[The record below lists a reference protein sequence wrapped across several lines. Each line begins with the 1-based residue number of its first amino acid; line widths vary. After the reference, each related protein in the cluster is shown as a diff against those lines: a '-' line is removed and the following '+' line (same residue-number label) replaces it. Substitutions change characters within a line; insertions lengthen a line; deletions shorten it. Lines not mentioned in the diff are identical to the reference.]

1 MTTLDNSAIF
11 MLRMR
16 LVASTEKQQPWICF
30 DFVWAHQHGIADHLT
45 KLESKVHLFVC
56 PGDKDLHAFFS
67 SHVRRPFFSDD
78 SREKFK
84 KKKNLKLIIA
94 SGNASIW
101 LFKSSQF

>member
-1 MTTLDNSAIF
+1 MTTIDNSAIF

-30 DFVWAHQHGIADHLT
+30 DFVWVHQHDIADRLT
-45 KLESKVHLFVC
+45 KLESKAHLSVG
-56 PGDKDLHAFFS
+56 PGDKDLHTFFLLMF
-67 SHVRRPFFSDD
+67 VNPFFLTILGT
-78 SREKFK
+78 KVFF
-84 KKKNLKLIIA
+84 KNLKLIIG